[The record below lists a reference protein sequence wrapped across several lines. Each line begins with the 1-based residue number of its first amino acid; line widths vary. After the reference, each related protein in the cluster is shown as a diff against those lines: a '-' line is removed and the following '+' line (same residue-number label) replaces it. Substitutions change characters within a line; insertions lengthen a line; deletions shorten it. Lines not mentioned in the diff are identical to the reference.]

1 MPGYASQISPANR
14 WAIVAYVRALQRSQN
29 ASIDSVPADRRAEIA
44 SLKAEVEQKLAE
56 EAEAERRKEQERAA
70 KAAGA

>member
-1 MPGYASQISPANR
+1 MPGYAGQISPSNR

-29 ASIDSVPADRRAEIA
+29 ASIDSVPADRRAEIT
-44 SLKAEVEQKLAE
+44 SLKAEVDQKLAE
-56 EAEAERRKEQERAA
+56 EAEAERLKEQERAA